1 MTKDLKIQ
9 DLESKLDM
17 ALTRIS
23 EFEALVL
30 KLSILKTSSN
40 SSISPSTD
48 LTRKNQSLREKSNKP
63 VGGQLGHKG
72 YGLKMSVTP
81 DVIQSIYPNFCNVC
95 GNSLTDSDFELKI
108 RRQVIDIPPI
118 VPITTEYQC
127 FGIVCTC
134 GHHQLGTFPEGID
147 RPIQY
152 GENIQTLAVYQN
164 CFQYLPFARLQDFFQ
179 KVCNLSISKGTI
191 ENIIRRTAQK
201 AKPIYEKLHQVVS
214 ISFFVGSDET
224 GFKLNTKKGWFWV
237 WQTAIV
243 TYIVAACSRSK
254 AVINET
260 FPEGLPN
267 SILCSDRLAAQLS
280 TISKGTQICLAH
292 LLRDLNYLSSAEQ
305 TFWASDFKTL
315 LKDAF
320 ALKQQ
325 QSAYSKSDTKVLEI
339 QQRLDKLLDD
349 KLLDELLK
357 NQVKY
362 KQIITFFRGM
372 TKLRYALFP
381 FLYDKRIPFDNNSS
395 ERAIRM
401 IKVKLKVSGQ
411 FKSLHQEFA
420 IIRSV
425 IGTAIKNNQSVFH
438 AIKAVVNMPLPIITG

>member
-1 MTKDLKIQ
+1 
-9 DLESKLDM
+9 
-17 ALTRIS
+17 
-23 EFEALVL
+23 
-30 KLSILKTSSN
+30 
-40 SSISPSTD
+40 
-48 LTRKNQSLREKSNKP
+48 
-63 VGGQLGHKG
+63 
-72 YGLKMSVTP
+72 
-81 DVIQSIYPNFCNVC
+81 
-95 GNSLTDSDFELKI
+95 
-108 RRQVIDIPPI
+108 
-118 VPITTEYQC
+118 
-127 FGIVCTC
+127 
-134 GHHQLGTFPEGID
+134 
-147 RPIQY
+147 
-152 GENIQTLAVYQN
+152 
-164 CFQYLPFARLQDFFQ
+164 
-179 KVCNLSISKGTI
+179 
-191 ENIIRRTAQK
+191 
-201 AKPIYEKLHQVVS
+201 
-214 ISFFVGSDET
+214 
-224 GFKLNTKKGWFWV
+224 
-237 WQTAIV
+237 
-243 TYIVAACSRSK
+243 
-254 AVINET
+254 
-260 FPEGLPN
+260 
-267 SILCSDRLAAQLS
+267 
-280 TISKGTQICLAH
+280 LAH

-315 LKDAF
+315 LKDAI

-362 KQIITFFRGM
+362 KQTITFFRGM